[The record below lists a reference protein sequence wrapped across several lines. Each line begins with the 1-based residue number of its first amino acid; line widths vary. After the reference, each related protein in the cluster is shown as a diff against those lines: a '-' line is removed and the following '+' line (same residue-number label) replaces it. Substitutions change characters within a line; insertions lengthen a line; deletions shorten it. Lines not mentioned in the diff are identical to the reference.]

1 MLTQVSMAPIVSK
14 KRTPGLIPRGRD
26 CHSRLGSI
34 AMTGPVFL
42 LYTGRAAAAGLAMT
56 TIFTLSPFVA
66 ALGHKNSRHREER
79 SDLQQFILPNI

>member
-1 MLTQVSMAPIVSK
+1 MPCLRLRRHVWSQTGMLTQVSMAPIVSK

-42 LYTGRAAAAGLAMT
+42 LYTGRVAAAGLAMT
-56 TIFTLSPFVA
+56 AIFMLTPFVA
-66 ALGHKNSRHREER
+66 ALG
-79 SDLQQFILPNI
+79 LQP